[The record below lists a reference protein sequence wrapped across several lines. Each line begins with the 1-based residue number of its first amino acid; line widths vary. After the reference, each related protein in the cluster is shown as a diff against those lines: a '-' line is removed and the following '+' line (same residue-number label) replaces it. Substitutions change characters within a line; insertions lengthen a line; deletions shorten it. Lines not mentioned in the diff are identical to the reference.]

1 MADNVPNSG
10 PGAPYRHNT
19 LPTGAFVNLQASE
32 AAVLS
37 AAAQIFAGYIAAGR
51 VSEQTEAALVEK
63 SIELAIRMAQRVD
76 IRIQSAEE
84 TDKK

>member
-1 MADNVPNSG
+1 MADNV
-10 PGAPYRHNT
+10 PGAPYRHST
-19 LPTGAFVNLQASE
+19 QPVGAFVNLQSSE
-32 AAVLS
+32 AAVLA
-37 AAAQIFAGYIAAGR
+37 AAAQIFAGYISAGS
-51 VSEQTEAALVEK
+51 VNEKTEAALMER